1 MKNLSV
7 LTCLIAM
14 FCLCIPC
21 FGYMDLSDYREDSSS
36 KGIITPALGHYYG
49 GYYMYGN
56 NHPNSAKWLV
66 AGDTFETLG
75 YYKIYNTNLD
85 DTYLQFTTIIN
96 APENGTVFLC
106 AEGCGLTDCVNIDT
120 YDTADTNQTFQTV
133 LEYDLRDSILCHG
146 KIESYFRLVHDIADL
161 NDPELGYNSEKYESW
176 WDINDA
182 FNKTKLIHLNV
193 SGTTLDKGVYWLYLN
208 DSITSEFIYGLDVV
222 YSLNPTDSWSGTL
235 SSIIFTDESGTVA
248 YPYFFDVYKGG
259 LYDYFQNTAN
269 DSVIQIY
276 IDEPISSKDVY
287 MHYNPSINAEVNE
300 FGGSYAD
307 YPSST
312 KMGYIDGGLA
322 SYMTDD
328 NFKDSNNNPFLFY
341 QLYFDARWSP
351 EVYINMITGTTGINP
366 IYCDSEYGYCPRGI
380 PNHFGGVGIKTLLLT
395 NTFYNKINYFEITDM
410 GDDYNS
416 ETGTYNKFVSNQSLQ
431 VSWGD
436 MYNPITTIWEK
447 YNTSSTSMKFRL
459 GNSSLDA
466 FDNPLEYTLTPP
478 GTNENII
485 DLRSGNIEYST
496 LHGIGGLGYENQ
508 PNKYDLIYDSYYA
521 LNYVSNATMYCN
533 GFTYNVTVPTLFYCK
548 IIDTSYQG
556 GEYEYDYNYF
566 TLEYINWHQFNQSYY
581 SPLLKYASLPIFP
594 INGNSSLSIENITN
608 SSYIDASI
616 IFTPNNPT
624 RTFTNSFTLS
634 GKVTSYLNQ
643 QGILT
648 CNLSTGEYIG
658 NLTIPAHNS
667 FTYPESIYAGSYD
680 FTFSYAHANYTDF
693 ISRNNFTYGCILS
706 VGINSVTLPQRTI
719 QIEGHELFI
728 SNISPI
734 SYSNYIDSTIP
745 QTVSILALYNNTFIN
760 NYYLNLEFKRCSC
773 YLYQNGVCYKY
784 NLNDCES
791 DTGATNYFLIPIYWV
806 VDWFYGLV
814 GLHGQQ
820 VTGYTNSIN
829 HTDNIELFGQLNG
842 TCYLQVYAYN
852 ITNYSYTSSNII
864 PFCYRGSTN
873 QSNANNTNTT
883 YTNTSEIVSNLS
895 DQIKTAIIGSS
906 ITCYTN
912 FTGNASQVFLKPQ
925 CATGSAMYQITSMNG
940 RNPELAGIVLA
951 GLIVFW
957 SFPML
962 AIIIGIFVIQKTQN
976 TMSGF
981 ALMFTLMVFFMLAGF
996 SNLDIL
1002 NVIVLAGFGLL
1013 LWIKSKG

>member
-1 MKNLSV
+1 MKNIG
-7 LTCLIAM
+7 LIA
-14 FCLCIPC
+14 CLLMLCCISIPC
-21 FGYMDLSDYREDSSS
+21 FAYMDLSDYREDSSS
-36 KGIITPALGHYYG
+36 EGVITPALGHYYG

-75 YYKIYNTNLD
+75 CYKIYNSYLD

-106 AEGCGLTDCVNIDT
+106 AEGCELTDCVNIDT
-120 YDTADTNQTFQTV
+120 YDVADVNQTFQTV
-133 LEYDLRDSILCHG
+133 LEYDLTDSILCHG
-146 KIESYFRLVHDIADL
+146 KIESYFRLVNDIADL
-161 NDPELGYNSEKYESW
+161 NDPETGYNSEKYESW

-193 SGTTLDKGVYWLYLN
+193 SGTTFDKGVYWLYLN

-235 SSIIFTDESGTVA
+235 SSIIFTNENGTVA
-248 YPYFFDVYKGG
+248 YPYFFDMYKGG
-259 LYDYFQNTAN
+259 SYDYFQDTAN

-276 IDEPISSKDVY
+276 INEPVSSKDIY
-287 MHYNPSINAEVNE
+287 MYYNPSINAEINE
-300 FGGSYAD
+300 FGGSFAD

-328 NFKDSNNNPFLFY
+328 NFRDSNNNPFLFY

-380 PNHFGGVGIKTLLLT
+380 YNHFGGVGIKTLLLT

-410 GDDYNS
+410 GDDYNA

-447 YNTSSTSMKFRL
+447 HNTSSSSMAFRF

-466 FDNPLEYTLTPP
+466 FDNPLEYSLIPP

-485 DLRSGNIEYST
+485 DLRSGDIEYST
-496 LHGIGGLGYENQ
+496 LHGLGGLLYENQ
-508 PNKYDLIYDSYYA
+508 PNRYDLIYDTYYVLTNLSYFK
-521 LNYVSNATMYCN
+521 L
-533 GFTYNVTVPTLFYCK
+533 
-548 IIDTSYQG
+548 IDTSYQG
-556 GEYEYDYNYF
+556 GEFEYIYNYF
-566 TLEYINWHQFNQSYY
+566 TLEYINWQQFNQSYY

-594 INGNSSLSIENITN
+594 INGYSSLSIENVTN
-608 SSYIDASI
+608 TSYINAVI
-616 IFTPNNPT
+616 TFTPNNPT
-624 RTFTNSFTLS
+624 RTFTNAFTLN
-634 GKVTSYLNQ
+634 GQVQSYLNQ
-643 QGILT
+643 QGLLI

-667 FTYPESIYAGSYD
+667 FSYPESVYAGLYD

-693 ISRNNFTYGCILS
+693 MSRTNFTYGCVLT
-706 VGINSVTLPQRTI
+706 VGTNSLTLPQRTI
-719 QIEGHELFI
+719 QIEGHELFV
-728 SNISPI
+728 SNLSPL

-745 QTVSILALYNNTFIN
+745 QTVSILALYNNTSTN

-773 YLYQNGVCYKY
+773 YMYQNGVCYKY

-791 DTGATNYFLIPIYWV
+791 DTGATNYFLIPVYWV
-806 VDWFYGLV
+806 VDWFLGLV

-820 VTGYTNSIN
+820 VTGYSDSIN
-829 HTDNIELFGQLNG
+829 YTDNIELFGQLNG

-852 ITNYSYTSSNII
+852 LTNYSYTSSNII
-864 PFCYRGSTN
+864 PFCFRGSTN
-873 QSNANNTNTT
+873 QSNANNTNNTIPILNESQIIDQLNQT
-883 YTNTSEIVSNLS
+883 YNQRVNDSVNSVLSFGSGCSPSNQSCLRNALWSNPILGFDYISMKIINSIMVAFNTSTTFIFAIDMMILLIGNYWTICGLVFLLIL
-895 DQIKTAIIGSS
+895 IKLTDHEYGEKIAAITSIGLFVFFSIMGWTGIPFYLLILVGIAIIG
-906 ITCYTN
+906 
-912 FTGNASQVFLKPQ
+912 LKL
-925 CATGSAMYQITSMNG
+925 
-940 RNPELAGIVLA
+940 R
-951 GLIVFW
+951 
-957 SFPML
+957 
-962 AIIIGIFVIQKTQN
+962 
-976 TMSGF
+976 
-981 ALMFTLMVFFMLAGF
+981 
-996 SNLDIL
+996 SN
-1002 NVIVLAGFGLL
+1002 
-1013 LWIKSKG
+1013 